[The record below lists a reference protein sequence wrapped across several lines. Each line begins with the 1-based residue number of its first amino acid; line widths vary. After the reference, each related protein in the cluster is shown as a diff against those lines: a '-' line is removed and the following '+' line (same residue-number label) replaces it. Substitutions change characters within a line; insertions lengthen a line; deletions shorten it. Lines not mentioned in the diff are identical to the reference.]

1 MAATASGHR
10 RSCSTTGRV
19 PLKWADLLE
28 CSSDE
33 DFSDGE
39 QDFMASVPLSADDSY
54 REAPVAALEDSRSSL
69 NCRVAGLARPHSE
82 AHQDNLTAATP
93 TDFNFLFE
101 RLRPAEPASAREDC
115 SHLNADA
122 PEFIPTLS
130 HDCPVIGFCE
140 IPENCTSVS
149 SAPGRLHS
157 PRSSRPRVISS
168 GDSVFECA
176 TPTKDNYRSALK
188 QPRSSTKKYGGTRKR
203 LGSASM
209 AVKAPEVKRSR
220 SEEREFEKK
229 ARSHRKA
236 HMEMPELTQEEW
248 ENRRATRQRA
258 IEFGKAT
265 SEYARY
271 SEVRMHGEGEASGL
285 ATPDPLD
292 RSISKRQ
299 WKYIVQQWRT
309 KLKQLYG
316 PQTDGGDTGSTA
328 SADEGLSS
336 ITGITDEA
344 DANSADARSTTY
356 GDDV

>member
-1 MAATASGHR
+1 MAAAASGHR
-10 RSCSTTGRV
+10 WPCSTTGRES
-19 PLKWADLLE
+19 LKWADVLE

-33 DFSDGE
+33 EFSDDE
-39 QDFMASVPLSADDSY
+39 QDVAASLFLTADDSY
-54 REAPVAALEDSRSSL
+54 REAPVAALEDSRSGL
-69 NCRVAGLARPHSE
+69 NLRVAGLARPHYE
-82 AHQDNLTAATP
+82 AHQDKLAAGAP

-101 RLRPAEPASAREDC
+101 RLRPTAPDSAMEDC
-115 SHLNADA
+115 SPLNADA

-130 HDCPVIGFCE
+130 HDCPVIGFCD
-140 IPENCTSVS
+140 IPEICASVP
-149 SAPGRLHS
+149 SATGGLQS
-157 PRSSRPRVISS
+157 PRSSRPRGMSS
-168 GDSVFECA
+168 GDSVFEYA
-176 TPTKDNYRSALK
+176 TPTKDNTRSSLN
-188 QPRSSTKKYGGTRKR
+188 QPQSSTKKYGGTRKR
-203 LGSASM
+203 IGSASFF
-209 AVKAPEVKRSR
+209 KAPEVKRSR
-220 SEEREFEKK
+220 SEERESDKK
-229 ARSHRKA
+229 TRSHRKA

-271 SEVRMHGEGEASGL
+271 SEVRMLSEAEASGL

-299 WKYIVQQWRT
+299 WKYTVQQWRT

-328 SADEGLSS
+328 SADEGLSI
-336 ITGITDEA
+336 ITGVTDEA
-344 DANSADARSTTY
+344 DAISADANSTTY

>member
-1 MAATASGHR
+1 MTAAASGHR
-10 RSCSTTGRV
+10 GPCSTTGRET
-19 PLKWADLLE
+19 LKWADLLE

-33 DFSDGE
+33 HLSDDE
-39 QDFMASVPLSADDSY
+39 QDVKASVPLTADDSY
-54 REAPVAALEDSRSSL
+54 REAPVAALEDSRSGL
-69 NCRVAGLARPHSE
+69 NLRVAGLARPHHE
-82 AHQDNLTAATP
+82 ARQDELAAGAP
-93 TDFNFLFE
+93 KDFNFLFE
-101 RLRPAEPASAREDC
+101 RLCPPASDAAMEDR
-115 SHLNADA
+115 SNLNADA

-140 IPENCTSVS
+140 IPENCASVS
-149 SAPGRLHS
+149 SAPGGLQS
-157 PRSSRPRVISS
+157 PRSSRPRGISS
-168 GDSVFECA
+168 ADSVFECA
-176 TPTKDNYRSALK
+176 TPTKNNTRSFSN
-188 QPRSSTKKYGGTRKR
+188 QPQSSTKKNGGTRKR
-203 LGSASM
+203 HGSASM
-209 AVKAPEVKRSR
+209 ALKAPEVKRTR
-220 SEEREFEKK
+220 SEERESDKK
-229 ARSHRKA
+229 TRSHRKA

-271 SEVRMHGEGEASGL
+271 SEVRMLSEPEASGL

-316 PQTDGGDTGSTA
+316 SQTDGGDTGSTA
-328 SADEGLSS
+328 SADEGLSI
-336 ITGITDEA
+336 ITGVTDEA
-344 DANSADARSTTY
+344 DVISAYANSTN